1 MRITAEREGYLGEHV
16 TANEDVE
23 AKGDILSVLGY
34 EHQDIRTDAMRT
46 AISEG
51 RTAISEGRAGF
62 VATLRSDTRTSCKK
76 EAQRGGIRHGPFSF
90 RPD

>member
-1 MRITAEREGYLGEHV
+1 MSMYL

-51 RTAISEGRAGF
+51 RAGF

-76 EAQRGGIRHGPFSF
+76 EAQRGGIRL
-90 RPD
+90 